1 MRPEWCPEDVWETAT
16 NVCTWAEPLYD
27 EEVFESERDEV
38 VEAVA
43 EAILAERERC
53 GIAQRP
59 RMPDNDLEQIIADQ
73 MAQIEQL
80 RAELAKSGE
89 EVGDP
94 YWTGIYDNIRA
105 AWDKWALAELG
116 TASPSP
122 LDLQGRPELM
132 ALWEAV
138 R

>member
-1 MRPEWCPEDVWETAT
+1 
-16 NVCTWAEPLYD
+16 
-27 EEVFESERDEV
+27 
-38 VEAVA
+38 
-43 EAILAERERC
+43 
-53 GIAQRP
+53 
-59 RMPDNDLEQIIADQ
+59 MPDSDLEQIIADQ

-80 RAELAKSGE
+80 NKELEKSGAE
-89 EVGDP
+89 IDRLDALLADSPDGS
-94 YWTGIYDNIRA
+94 YWEHTYNNIRA

-122 LDLQGRPELM
+122 LDLEGRPELA